1 LNPWPNGVLAL
12 KGGDLTDEMSEVKN
26 TSEVIPVSQW
36 FDSPFFETKSVVYVK
51 LK

>member
-1 LNPWPNGVLAL
+1 VLAL
-12 KGGDLTDEMSEVKN
+12 KGGDLKEEMAEVKQ
-26 TSEVIPVSQW
+26 TTEIIPISQW